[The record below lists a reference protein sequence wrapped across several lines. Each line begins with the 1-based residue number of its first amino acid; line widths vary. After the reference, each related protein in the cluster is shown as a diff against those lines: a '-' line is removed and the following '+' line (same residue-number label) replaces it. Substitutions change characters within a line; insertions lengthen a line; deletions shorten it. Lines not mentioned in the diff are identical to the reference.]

1 MNKFKAR
8 IEAVNVVD
16 EFSMVSVR
24 LGKALLKVI
33 ITSPTQKESLNDGR
47 TVFLIFKETDISIA
61 KNKGDLVSISNCL
74 PVIVMTIEQG
84 KLLSRLTT
92 QFEDKRIKVVSTNE
106 AIKRLDI
113 SEGDTIELLIRA
125 NEIMLVEQ

>member
-8 IEAVNVVD
+8 IEAVNIVD

-24 LGKALLKVI
+24 LGTAMLKVI
-33 ITSPTQKESLNDGR
+33 ITSPTEKESLNDGR

-61 KNKGDLVSISNCL
+61 KKGGNLVSISNCL
-74 PVIVMTIEQG
+74 PAKVTAIEQG
-84 KLLSRLTT
+84 KLLCRLTT
-92 QFEDKRIKVVSTNE
+92 QFEDKIIKVVTTHE
-106 AIKRLDI
+106 AIGRLNV
-113 SEGDTIELLIRA
+113 SVGDAIELLIRA